1 MKNSDKYYMELALAE
16 AKIAYD
22 KDEVPIGAVMVRD
35 DEVIARSHNLKE
47 ELNDPTAHAEML
59 AIRQATEKLGG
70 WRLTDCTL
78 YVTIEPCPM
87 CAGALVQSR
96 VDQLIY
102 GAKDPKAG
110 AAGSIINIVDSPD
123 FNHQL
128 KIKLGILE
136 DKCSNIMKSFFRN
149 LRN

>member
-1 MKNSDKYYMELALAE
+1 MELALAE